1 MKNKTLPA
9 QSLPISESG
18 ADGARHW
25 RQTQTR
31 TGQHLSAL
39 RSSQRRSAW
48 SKTDGNSRAESSSSS
63 LTYLLQSVWLTW
75 TSALGLHLE
84 KVVENSDTKFPAHI
98 LYPCVSWRSSVD
110 VLWVCWRRRSKFSLS
125 YQLSNLEIVSR
136 GLSWMNPQKCFS
148 RGRNNKTALWF
159 LPFCKTMQAP

>member
-1 MKNKTLPA
+1 MEQGTAVKHKHA
-9 QSLPISESG
+9 QVNI
-18 ADGARHW
+18 
-25 RQTQTR
+25 
-31 TGQHLSAL
+31 
-39 RSSQRRSAW
+39 SQRWDPPR
-48 SKTDGNSRAESSSSS
+48 DGQPDPKQMETVGPRSSSSS

-98 LYPCVSWRSSVD
+98 LYPCVGWRSSVD
-110 VLWVCWRRRSKFSLS
+110 VLWVCWRRRSKFSWS
-125 YQLSNLEIVSR
+125 YQLSNLEIASR

-148 RGRNNKTALWF
+148 RGRKNNKRALWF